1 MLLPKSGIASIIAGK
16 WEHLLVLSCT
26 LISSFS
32 DYRIAP
38 PWLDLRV
45 KMLFK
50 QIKTV
55 QQASGKKM
63 RIPVIPDINIME
75 NHRIQN
81 LDKTCHVL

>member
-1 MLLPKSGIASIIAGK
+1 
-16 WEHLLVLSCT
+16 
-26 LISSFS
+26 
-32 DYRIAP
+32 
-38 PWLDLRV
+38 
-45 KMLFK
+45 MLFK

-81 LDKTCHVL
+81 LDKTCHVLSNDKFICT